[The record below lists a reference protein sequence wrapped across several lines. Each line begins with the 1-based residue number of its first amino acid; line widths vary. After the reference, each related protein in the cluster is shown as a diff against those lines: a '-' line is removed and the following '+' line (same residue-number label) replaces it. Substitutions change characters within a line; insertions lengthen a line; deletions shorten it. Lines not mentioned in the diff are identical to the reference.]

1 MASAASEEGM
11 GRSGSPQRSRQEP
24 VPRGVPIVAPVDDDT
39 QHTRLYNM
47 QVMHAAAVL
56 TDAPESTRAFPRTA
70 RRGIV
75 AAAVIVLIATIAIP
89 LLNGIGLE
97 RYRTGPFHFEAPAA
111 WTVREARAAWSGG
124 SSHAVIGTVPIPSR
138 CGDGNVDINCYFG
151 LRLPPSGVSITL
163 TSGGPF
169 LQADDMADYLAQVR
183 SEGSRMQ
190 IGGFEAYRF
199 DREIAPNDYYRSDR
213 EASWLVLPDPYV
225 GVGWLIHASVR
236 GPGTDGLMRDVERLV
251 ASMRLAP

>member
-1 MASAASEEGM
+1 
-11 GRSGSPQRSRQEP
+11 
-24 VPRGVPIVAPVDDDT
+24 
-39 QHTRLYNM
+39 M
-47 QVMHAAAVL
+47 QVTHATAVF
-56 TDAPESTRAFPRTA
+56 THTPESTRTFPLTP

-75 AAAVIVLIATIAIP
+75 AVTVAVLIATAAIP

-124 SSHAVIGTVPIPSR
+124 QSHAVIGTVPIPSR
-138 CGDGNVDINCYFG
+138 CGSGNVDINCYFG
-151 LRLPPSGVSITL
+151 LKPPPSSVSIVL

-169 LQADDMADYLAQVR
+169 LRAEDMADYMAQVR

-213 EASWLVLPDPYV
+213 EVSWLVLPDPEV
-225 GVGWLIHASVR
+225 GAGWMIDARVR
-236 GPGTDGLMRDVERLV
+236 GPGTDALMRHVERLV
-251 ASMRLAP
+251 ASMRIAP